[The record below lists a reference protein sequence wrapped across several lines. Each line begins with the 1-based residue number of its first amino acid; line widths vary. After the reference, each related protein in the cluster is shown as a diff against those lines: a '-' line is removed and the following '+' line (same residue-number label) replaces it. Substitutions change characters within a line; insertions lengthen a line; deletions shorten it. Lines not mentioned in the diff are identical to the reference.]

1 MVHKKIIIATWVLL
15 SFFFISCSSD
25 DDKTETSSTLLEVKS
40 TQIDARSYQDWVY
53 FSFESGA
60 VVEIDPENFSESLV
74 WDIAF
79 HRNDVRLNCGESGS
93 GLAGAYTT
101 DKTGLS
107 EVFTAPETGYVVDAT
122 KTIMTKFVLPEPIFE
137 EQPANLEINWL
148 EVDTSNPPPV
158 YTLHDKVFVVR
169 TASGKYA
176 KIKFTNY
183 LGNMNE
189 TMIISMSYV
198 YQPDGSRNF

>member
-1 MVHKKIIIATWVLL
+1 MLHKQILAAALGL
-15 SFFFISCSSD
+15 SLVFFTACSSD
-25 DDKTETSSTLLEVKS
+25 DDKPETSETLEVKS
-40 TQIDARSYQDWVY
+40 VQIDARSYEDWVY
-53 FSFESGA
+53 FSFETGTE
-60 VVEIDPENFSESLV
+60 VTVDPENFSESLA

-79 HRNDVRLNCGESGS
+79 HRNDIRLNCGTSGD
-93 GLAGAYTT
+93 GLGGAFTT
-101 DKTGLS
+101 DKTVLS
-107 EVFTAPETGYVVDAT
+107 EVFTAPETGYVVDAM
-122 KTIMTKFVLPEPIFE
+122 KTIMTKFVLPQPIFE
-137 EQPANLEINWL
+137 EQPANLEVNWL
-148 EVDTSNPPPV
+148 DIDTSSPPPV
-158 YTLHDKVFVVR
+158 YTLHNKVFVVK